1 VGEFWRT
8 VGALLLGAIIS
19 FGATFYF
26 EWRKERRTDRTEQQG
41 REREPRQAGRLVYEE
56 LNDAWIVLNQTTDTE
71 LWWSS
76 PPYDLDSSVWHEYKA
91 TLARLLDKD
100 TWSAVGAAYSSMVA
114 FNVRLAMAKG
124 GKEVLSSILLEME
137 EASEAILEPIQ
148 DNFVTDAWM
157 VEVFEVYERVVYAMK
172 LLERQFVSEESKA
185 EAKSKVDG
193 KAKGPHLAAEDVK
206 ES

>member
-19 FGATFYF
+19 FGVTFYF
-26 EWRKERRTDRTEQQG
+26 EWRKERRTDKTEQQG
-41 REREPRQAGRLVYEE
+41 RERELRQAGRLVYEE
-56 LNDAWIVLNQTTDTE
+56 LNNAWIVLNQTTDTE

-76 PPYDLDSSVWHEYKA
+76 PPYDLDSSGWHEYRA

-100 TWSAVGAAYSSMVA
+100 TWSAISAAYSSMVA

-124 GKEVLSSILLEME
+124 GKEVLSPILETE

-148 DNFVTDAWM
+148 DRFVTDAWM
-157 VEVFEVYERVVYAMK
+157 VEVFEVYERVDQAME
-172 LLERQFVSEESKA
+172 LLGRQFVSGESKTK
-185 EAKSKVDG
+185 AKSKVDG
-193 KAKGPHLAAEDVK
+193 KTQGPHLGAKDVK